1 MEMTIRR
8 FVLALAAMVL
18 ASPAFAQAAAP
29 AQGRATPPAGGA
41 TPLLVDAAWLSQHLN
56 DRNLV
61 ILHVDDEA
69 EYKAGHIPGARFITM
84 QHVAVQGPL
93 TLELPAPG
101 DLRTR
106 LQALGISDD
115 SRIVVYVG
123 RNGAF
128 PSATRVIL
136 TLDHA
141 GLGDQTALL
150 NGGVA
155 AWTRAGQTLTAALP
169 TVTPGRLTARPTKP
183 VVVDAEFV
191 KTVGQ
196 KPAHTL
202 VDGRAGVFYTGVSA
216 TYGNSGHIPG
226 AVNIP
231 FTQIIDSELMVDRA
245 RIEGLFRAAG
255 VKPGDTV
262 VAYCHIGQ
270 QGTAVVF
277 GARLLG
283 HPVVLY
289 DGSMQDW
296 ATNSRGPVVK

>member
-1 MEMTIRR
+1 MCR
-8 FVLALAAMVL
+8 FALALAAVAL
-18 ASPAFAQAAAP
+18 ATPAFAQGTA
-29 AQGRATPPAGGA
+29 
-41 TPLLVDAAWLSQHLN
+41 PLLVDAAWLSQHLN

-61 ILHVDDEA
+61 VLHVDDEA
-69 EYKAGHIPGARFITM
+69 EYKTGHIPGARFITM

-93 TLELPAPG
+93 TLELPAVD

-106 LQALGISDD
+106 LQALGVSDD
-115 SRIVVYVG
+115 SRIVVYFG

-128 PSATRVIL
+128 PSATRIIL
-136 TLDHA
+136 TLDYA
-141 GLGDQTALL
+141 GLGSQTSLL

-169 TVTPGRLTARPTKP
+169 TVTAGRLTARPTKP

-191 KTVGQ
+191 KNVGQ

-202 VDGRAGVFYTGVSA
+202 VDGRAGVFFTGVSA
-216 TYGNSGHIPG
+216 TYANSGHIPG

-231 FTQIIDSELMVDRA
+231 FTQILDSELMVDRA

-296 ATNSRGPVVK
+296 ATNKRGPVVR

>member
-1 MEMTIRR
+1 MNCVR
-8 FVLALAAMVL
+8 LAPALAAVLTL
-18 ASPAFAQAAAP
+18 ASPAAAQTP
-29 AQGRATPPAGGA
+29 A
-41 TPLLVDAAWLSQHLN
+41 PLLVDATWLAQHIN

-61 ILHVDDEA
+61 VLHVDDEA
-69 EYKAGHIPGARFITM
+69 DYKAGHIPGARFITM
-84 QHVAVQGPL
+84 QQVARTPGPDSPL
-93 TLELPAPG
+93 VLELPPAD

-106 LQALGISDD
+106 LQSYGIADD
-115 SRIVVYVG
+115 SRIVVYFG
-123 RNGAF
+123 RNGGF

-136 TLDHA
+136 TLDYI
-141 GLGDQTALL
+141 GLGGQTSLL
-150 NGGVA
+150 NGGSA
-155 AWTRAGQTLTAALP
+155 AWTRGGHALTAAVP
-169 TVTPGRLTARPTKP
+169 AASPGKLSVRPTKA

-191 KTVGQ
+191 KTVPQ

-202 VDGRAGVFYTGVSA
+202 VDGRAAVFYTGVSE
-216 TYGNSGHIPG
+216 TYGKSGHIPG
-226 AVNIP
+226 AMNIP

-283 HPVVLY
+283 HQVVLY

-296 ATNSRGPVVK
+296 ASNGRGEVVK

>member
-1 MEMTIRR
+1 MRIRR
-8 FVLALAAMVL
+8 FVLALATVML
-18 ASPAFAQAAAP
+18 ASPALAQTTA
-29 AQGRATPPAGGA
+29 
-41 TPLLVDAAWLSQHLN
+41 PLLVDAAWLSQHLN

-61 ILHVDDEA
+61 VLHVDDEA

-93 TLELPAPG
+93 TLELPAPD

-106 LQALGISDD
+106 LQAFGISDD
-115 SRIVVYVG
+115 SRIVVYFG

-128 PSATRVIL
+128 PSATRIIL
-136 TLDHA
+136 TLDHV
-141 GLGDQTALL
+141 GLGGQTSLL

-155 AWTRAGQTLTAALP
+155 AWTRAGQTLTAAPP
-169 TVTPGRLTARPTKP
+169 TVTPGRLTARATRP
-183 VVVDAEFV
+183 VVVDAGFV
-191 KTVGQ
+191 RTVGQ
-196 KPAHTL
+196 KPAHAL
-202 VDGRAGVFYTGVSA
+202 VDGRAAVFYTGVSA

-231 FTQIIDSELMVDRA
+231 FTQIIDNELMVDRA

-296 ATNSRGPVVK
+296 ATNKRGEVVRNP

>member
-1 MEMTIRR
+1 MRIRR
-8 FVLALAAMVL
+8 FALALAAVTL
-18 ASPAFAQAAAP
+18 AAPAFAQGAAP
-29 AQGRATPPAGGA
+29 VLTQGAAPVLPQGA
-41 TPLLVDAAWLSQHLN
+41 APLLVDAAWLSQHIN

-61 ILHVDDEA
+61 VLHVDDEA
-69 EYKAGHIPGARFITM
+69 EYQAGHIPGARFITM
-84 QHVAVQGPL
+84 QRVAVQGPL
-93 TLELPAPG
+93 TLELPAPD

-106 LQALGISDD
+106 LQAFGISDD
-115 SRIVVYVG
+115 SRIVVYFG
-123 RNGAF
+123 KNGAF
-128 PSATRVIL
+128 ASATRIIL
-136 TLDHA
+136 TLDHI
-141 GLGDQTALL
+141 GLGGQTSLL

-155 AWTRAGQTLTAALP
+155 AWTRAGQVLTPTPP

-191 KTVGQ
+191 KAVGQ

-202 VDGRAGVFYTGVSA
+202 VDGRAAVFYSGVSA
-216 TYGNSGHIPG
+216 TYGNSGHITG

-231 FTQIIDSELMVDRA
+231 FTQIIDSELIVDRA

-296 ATNSRGPVVK
+296 GTNSRGPVVK